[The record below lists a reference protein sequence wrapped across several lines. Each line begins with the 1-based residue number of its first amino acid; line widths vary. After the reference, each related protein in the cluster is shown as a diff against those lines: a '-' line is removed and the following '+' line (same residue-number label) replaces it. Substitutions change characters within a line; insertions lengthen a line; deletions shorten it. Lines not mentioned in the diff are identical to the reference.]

1 MVRLYK
7 LAIER
12 GGVSETKKQ
21 NISFDQDQLSA
32 GFERKD
38 FRQTSL

>member
-12 GGVSETKKQ
+12 GGVSEFTKKQ

-32 GFERKD
+32 GFERKV
-38 FRQTSL
+38 LKLY